1 MKILIW
7 GIPCVGKT
15 DIGKMLAK
23 KLNYK
28 YFDMNEIIKKKY
40 GTIDNFHN
48 TFFSD
53 YDEFKEKER
62 IALDIINNNDNF
74 VMIITLIYNEE
85 IVNKIVNT
93 NTISVELIDNL
104 ESIYERIVF
113 YDENDKLM
121 PDSKKYRDEHKFYYI
136 KELKSDMKT
145 SYLEYRNIP
154 KFNINSRKFEVVID
168 ELKDFLLELTQNK
181 KVNK

>member
-15 DIGKMLAK
+15 DIGKLLAK

-48 TFFSD
+48 IFSND

-62 IALDIINNNDNF
+62 IALDIIKNNDDF
-74 VMIITLIYNEE
+74 VMIITLIYIE
-85 IVNKIVNT
+85 KIVNNIINT
-93 NTISVELIDNL
+93 DTISIELIDNL
-104 ESIYERIVF
+104 ESIYDRIVF

-121 PDSKKYRDEHKFYYI
+121 PDSKKYRDKHKAHYI
-136 KELKSDMKT
+136 KEIKNDMKT
-145 SYLEYRNIP
+145 SNLEYRNIP
-154 KFNINSRKFEVVID
+154 KFNINSRKFEDVID
-168 ELKDFLLELTQNK
+168 ELKDFLLELAQNK
-181 KVNK
+181 NS

>member
-7 GIPCVGKT
+7 GISCVGKT

-48 TFFSD
+48 AFSND
-53 YDEFKEKER
+53 YDKFKEKER
-62 IALDIINNNDNF
+62 IALEIIKNNDNF
-74 VMIITLIYNEE
+74 VFTITLIYIEE
-85 IVNKIVNT
+85 IVNNIINT
-93 NTISVELIDNL
+93 DAISVELIDNF

-113 YDENDKLM
+113 YDENDKPML
-121 PDSKKYRDEHKFYYI
+121 DSKKYRDEHKAHYI
-136 KELKSDMKT
+136 KKLKNDMTISD
-145 SYLEYRNIP
+145 LEYKNIP
-154 KFNINSRKFEVVID
+154 KFNINSRKFEDVIED
-168 ELKDFLLELTQNK
+168 LKDFLLGLSK
-181 KVNK
+181 K

>member
-48 TFFSD
+48 TFLSD

-104 ESIYERIVF
+104 ESIYERIVV

-154 KFNINSRKFEVVID
+154 KFNINSRKFEDVID
-168 ELKDFLLELTQNK
+168 DLKDFLLELSK
-181 KVNK
+181 K